1 MKITLAGVPILVGAS
16 VLIFGWY
23 LGMETFTNICC
34 DYVTMKGATAL
45 GMILSG
51 LIALMLI
58 DKRPHVLELSMVTF
72 ALSLQVAGMVLSQ
85 VSAFDYATKFISV
98 SDMSYYTIESHLPS
112 LGTMLGFL
120 FIVLAA
126 FGRLMRVR
134 GNICGL
140 VITSIG
146 FVGLLGYVFSNP
158 LLYFYMPGLSTGM
171 ALHTALCFTMLGLV
185 LRR

>member
-1 MKITLAGVPILVGAS
+1 MKTTLAGVPIFVGAS

-23 LGMETFTNICC
+23 LGMETFTNVCC
-34 DYVTMKGATAL
+34 DYVSMKGATAV

-51 LIALMLI
+51 LIVLMLI
-58 DKRPHVLELSMVTF
+58 DKRPHVLELSIVTF

-85 VSAFDYATKFISV
+85 VSAFDYATKFINV
-98 SDMSYYTIESHLPS
+98 SDMSHYTIEAHLPS

-120 FIVLAA
+120 FVVVAA
-126 FGRLMRVR
+126 FSRLMHLKC
-134 GNICGL
+134 NLCGL
-140 VITSIG
+140 IIASIG
-146 FVGLLGYVFSNP
+146 SVGLVGYLFSNP
-158 LLYFYMPGLSTGM
+158 LLYFYVPGLSTGM